1 MIGPAGIKAIE
12 TKGKVRRRLLVS
24 VSSRTGWWL
33 KREEP
38 RRVETGSLGDACWMQ
53 RESEREQ

>member
-12 TKGKVRRRLLVS
+12 TKGKGRRRLLVS
-24 VSSRTGWWL
+24 VSSRTSWWL

-38 RRVETGSLGDACWMQ
+38 RMAETGSLGDACWMR

>member
-12 TKGKVRRRLLVS
+12 TKGKGRRQLLVS
-24 VSSRTGWWL
+24 VSSRASWWL

-38 RRVETGSLGDACWMQ
+38 RRAETGSLGDACWMQ